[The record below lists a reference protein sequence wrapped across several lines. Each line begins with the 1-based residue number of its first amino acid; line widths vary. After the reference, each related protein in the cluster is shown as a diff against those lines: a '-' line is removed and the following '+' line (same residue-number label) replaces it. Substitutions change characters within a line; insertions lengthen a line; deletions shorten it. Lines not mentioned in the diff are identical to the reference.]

1 MASVASIRRALSLLA
16 VLGLALS
23 ASALPAVSA
32 GTTGNTQGSTITP
45 ATTLPAGFSDAT
57 LFNVNHPTAIAFT
70 PDGRMLV
77 TTDAGLVRVYQ
88 GGALLAKP
96 AVNLTSKICSAGERG
111 MMGVAVDPAFN
122 DNQYIYVFWT
132 FNKFDNQCPVG
143 TTDTPVNR
151 VSRYKLGADSH
162 VIAGSGKVIVDNLPS
177 PATGHDAGDLHFG
190 VNQLLY
196 ISVGD
201 GACQIGS
208 PNLCEANNAN
218 SRRLDIPNGKVLRV
232 TRAGKVPATNPFVGK
247 PGARRC
253 TARTGVEPGT
263 GPCTETFAYGFRNP
277 FRFTIKPGTNQ
288 VWVNDV
294 GQDLWEEIDKITAG
308 ADYGWNVREGFCQ
321 AGSTTSCDPDP
332 MFTDPMF
339 SYDHTTD
346 CRSITGAAFAPA
358 SWGTSYAGK
367 YLFADFTC
375 NSLFVLNPQTG
386 GGLVAEPL
394 LPADGPVELTF
405 GPGPNGDSLYYLGY
419 FGNEVHR
426 VSQTN

>member
-1 MASVASIRRALSLLA
+1 MASIQSIRRVLFTLA
-16 VLGLALS
+16 VLGLAIG
-23 ASALPAVSA
+23 ASAPPMVTAAIV
-32 GTTGNTQGSTITP
+32 GNTEGSTITP
-45 ATTLPAGFSDAT
+45 ATSLPAGFSDVT
-57 LFNVNHPTAIAFT
+57 LFSLNHPTAIAFT

-88 GGALLAKP
+88 DDTLLAKP
-96 AVNLTSKICSAGERG
+96 ALNLSSKICSGGERG
-111 MMGVAVDPAFN
+111 MMGVAVDPAFS
-122 DNQYIYVFWT
+122 DNHYIYVFWT
-132 FNKFDNQCPVG
+132 FNKFDNECPIG
-143 TTDTPVNR
+143 TADTPVNR
-151 VSRYKLGADSH
+151 VSRYTLGADSR
-162 VIAGSGKVIVDNLPS
+162 VVAGSGKVIVDNLPS
-177 PATGHDAGDLHFG
+177 PATGHNAGDLHFG
-190 VNQLLY
+190 SNELLY
-196 ISVGD
+196 ITVGD
-201 GACQIGS
+201 GGCQVGS
-208 PNLCEANNAN
+208 PGLCQGSNAN

-232 TRAGKVPATNPFVGK
+232 TRAGKVPATNPFVGV

-277 FRFTIKPGTNQ
+277 FRFMIKPGTNQ

-294 GQDLWEEIDKITAG
+294 GQDLWEEIDTVAAG
-308 ADYGWNVREGFCQ
+308 RDYGWNVREGYCE

-332 MFTDPMF
+332 NFADPIF

-346 CRSITGAAFAPA
+346 CRSITGAAFGPT
-358 SWGTSYAGK
+358 SWGKPYAGK

-375 NSLFVLNPQTG
+375 NSVFRLAPLSG
-386 GGLVAEPL
+386 GGFVAKPFF
-394 LPADGPVELTF
+394 PADGPVELTV